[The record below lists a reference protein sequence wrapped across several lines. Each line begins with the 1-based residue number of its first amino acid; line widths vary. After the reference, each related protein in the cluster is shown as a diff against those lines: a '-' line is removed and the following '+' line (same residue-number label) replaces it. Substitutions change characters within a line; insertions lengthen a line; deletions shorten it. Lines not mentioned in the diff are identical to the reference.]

1 MSHFLPP
8 SDHRLNEVSIEV
20 PVSEIRSREIQ
31 ELIDWMFKLSGGER
45 GDPKNRGLVGLAA
58 PQIGVFKRVIM
69 VDIGVD
75 TLRRNWGELRVYI
88 NPRITQKSPE
98 LVMDR
103 EGCFSV
109 DNHVCG
115 VVPRAKWIKI
125 EAYDR
130 DGNRVEEEY
139 FDYTARI
146 FQHEIDHLDG
156 KRFPDRVGQNGKLHW
171 VEEHEY
177 PVYRVNWGTWS
188 NVVPW
193 EDWLAMKEGRPYSI
207 RTPE

>member
-1 MSHFLPP
+1 
-8 SDHRLNEVSIEV
+8 
-20 PVSEIRSREIQ
+20 
-31 ELIDWMFKLSGGER
+31 
-45 GDPKNRGLVGLAA
+45 
-58 PQIGVFKRVIM
+58 
-69 VDIGVD
+69 
-75 TLRRNWGELRVYI
+75 
-88 NPRITQKSPE
+88 
-98 LVMDR
+98 MDR

-109 DNHVCG
+109 DTHVCG

-156 KRFPDRVGQNGKLHW
+156 KRFPDRVGQSGKLHW

-188 NVVPW
+188 NDVPW
-193 EDWLAMKEGRPYSI
+193 EDWIAMKEGRPYSI